1 LEPPVPEKKTNRVS
15 MFLGDADHER
25 FLSDCYDEGRE
36 PADFLR
42 WLWVEHRK
50 AKVRAWAESIKRKEM
65 ELAGTGHSGVG
76 ADLRGVGRNVI
87 ERDSE
92 WPDTVQTR

>member
-1 LEPPVPEKKTNRVS
+1 VSEKKTNRVS

-36 PADFLR
+36 PADFIR
-42 WLWVEHRK
+42 WLWLQHRK
-50 AKVRAWAESIKRKEM
+50 QKISAWAEAIKRKEM
-65 ELAGTGHSGVG
+65 ELGGSGHVVG
-76 ADLRGVGRNVI
+76 AHLRGVGSNVI
-87 ERDSE
+87 DRDSE

>member
-1 LEPPVPEKKTNRVS
+1 VSEKKTNRVS

-36 PADFLR
+36 PADFIR
-42 WLWVEHRK
+42 WLWLQHRK
-50 AKVRAWAESIKRKEM
+50 AKVAAWADAIKHKEM
-65 ELAGTGHSGVG
+65 ELAGSVPGAVG
-76 ADLRGVGRNVI
+76 AHLRGVGKNVI

>member
-1 LEPPVPEKKTNRVS
+1 VPEKKTNRVS
-15 MFLGDADHER
+15 MFLGDADHDR
-25 FLSDCYDEGRE
+25 FLADCYDEGRE

-42 WLWVEHRK
+42 WLWLQHRK
-50 AKVRAWAESIKRKEM
+50 AKVRAWADAIKRKEM
-65 ELAGTGHSGVG
+65 ELGGSGHDVG

>member
-1 LEPPVPEKKTNRVS
+1 MNRDEKKTNRVTV
-15 MFLGDADHER
+15 FLTDALD
-25 FLSDCYDEGRE
+25 
-36 PADFLR
+36 DFLNER
-42 WLWVEHRK
+42 TYALGMDNRAEYVRKLLVEDMRRLLREHASECERK
-50 AKVRAWAESIKRKEM
+50 QRQLDAS
-65 ELAGTGHSGVG
+65 GHSGVG

>member
-1 LEPPVPEKKTNRVS
+1 MSRDEKHTNRVTI
-15 MFLGDADHER
+15 FLTDAQADFVNER
-25 FLSDCYDEGRE
+25 TYALGMSER
-36 PADFLR
+36 ADFLR
-42 WLWVEHRK
+42 KLVIDDMRRILREF
-50 AKVRAWAESIKRKEM
+50 AEAANEKQRQLDAS
-65 ELAGTGHSGVG
+65 GHAHVG

>member
-1 LEPPVPEKKTNRVS
+1 LGASVPEKKTNRVS

-65 ELAGTGHSGVG
+65 ELAASGHARVSGRLHSVDG
-76 ADLRGVGRNVI
+76 DDFA
-87 ERDSE
+87 
-92 WPDTVQTR
+92 DTVQTR

>member
-1 LEPPVPEKKTNRVS
+1 MSEKKTNRVS
-15 MFLGDADHER
+15 MFLGDQDHER
-25 FLSDCYDEGRE
+25 FIHDCYDEGRE

-42 WLWVEHRK
+42 WLWLEHRK

-65 ELAGTGHSGVG
+65 ELGATGHVG

-87 ERDSE
+87 ERDE
-92 WPDTVQTR
+92 HGFPTTVQTR

>member
-1 LEPPVPEKKTNRVS
+1 MTEKKTNRVS
-15 MFLGDADHER
+15 MFLGDQDHER

-36 PADFLR
+36 PADFIR
-42 WLWVEHRK
+42 WLWLQHRK
-50 AKVRAWAESIKRKEM
+50 AKVVQWAEAIKRKEM
-65 ELAGTGHSGVG
+65 ALGGSGHDVG